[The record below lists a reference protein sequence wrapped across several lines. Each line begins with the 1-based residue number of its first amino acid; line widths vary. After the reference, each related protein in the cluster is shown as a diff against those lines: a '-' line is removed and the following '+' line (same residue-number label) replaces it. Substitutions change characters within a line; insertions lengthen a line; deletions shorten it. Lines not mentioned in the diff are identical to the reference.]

1 MSTESEIKLARYKQV
16 EKEADDFGRLI
27 GVRRLKPSEQSRLQG
42 MIADVVGFDEIE
54 TDTGARIPIPHKVP
68 LMLAASVCMI
78 DDVHV
83 TFPKNRAELDAIFD
97 RLDRE
102 GVEAAGKAGVR
113 LNETDPSAAISKEEA
128 KN

>member
-1 MSTESEIKLARYKQV
+1 MSTESEVKLARYKQV

-54 TDTGARIPIPHKVP
+54 TSDGTRIPIPHKVP

-83 TFPKNRAELDAIFD
+83 TFPKSRAELDAIFD

-113 LNETDPSAAISKEEA
+113 LNETDPGVTSKEEA